1 MGNHPHK
8 GLRGEKGGDNKY
20 YSKRDMLIIR
30 EQLKQRDREGQK
42 GPENPGG
49 SIATVKPRSNS
60 LNRVQKGGGRRT
72 MEDGS
77 DEHKAGLEA
86 MGKKKGITPSG
97 SAANLHQ
104 ARETKAP

>member
-8 GLRGEKGGDNKY
+8 GLRGEKGGDSKY

-49 SIATVKPRSNS
+49 SMATEKGAKPRSNS
-60 LNRVQKGGGRRT
+60 LNRAQKSRGNIGRRT
-72 MEDGS
+72 MEEGS
-77 DEHKAGLEA
+77 DEHNAGLEA
-86 MGKKKGITPSG
+86 SGK
-97 SAANLHQ
+97 
-104 ARETKAP
+104 